1 MKPWETKV
9 IHNTRSGRIY
19 ITGWSITQVKWS
31 AHIRVNLV
39 RQVVFINLISWTKRF
54 INIFSIKLLKAFKN
68 TSINWCFLNVTG
80 IEATLY
86 VETGQSSAVYVF
98 KAMKA
103 IFTIHYNIFLILN
116 TLATL
121 ANIIWMKHC
130 G

>member
-1 MKPWETKV
+1 MKSWETKV
-9 IHNTRSGRIY
+9 IHNTRSGRVY

-31 AHIRVNLV
+31 AHIRVNLG

-68 TSINWCFLNVTG
+68 TSIKWCLPKCYWLWSNSLCRNRSKLCSVC
-80 IEATLY
+80 
-86 VETGQSSAVYVF
+86 F

-103 IFTIHYNIFLILN
+103 IFTIHYNIFFILN